1 LTAIPLGNV
10 TDAFCRSDVANA
22 VGRSGACGTCTST
35 SNPAGESATDVSGCT
50 LIDGLNAN
58 RSHPVIPGIVD
69 DASTNEPGSS
79 HASVAKVEVN
89 GPVHDVGNVNN
100 GVWAPPLGH
109 VEPVD
114 VPLKLKQL
122 PRNESWLG
130 SAGTPH
136 NVTEIPVNGN
146 NVDTFADVVLN
157 PYPEPV
163 FTVTSNI
170 EFANKTFAPNCAGS
184 PAGGTTLY
192 KGTEIPP
199 LLILIV
205 KIPT

>member
-1 LTAIPLGNV
+1 
-10 TDAFCRSDVANA
+10 
-22 VGRSGACGTCTST
+22 
-35 SNPAGESATDVSGCT
+35 
-50 LIDGLNAN
+50 
-58 RSHPVIPGIVD
+58 
-69 DASTNEPGSS
+69 
-79 HASVAKVEVN
+79 
-89 GPVHDVGNVNN
+89 VHDVGNVNN
-100 GVWAPPLGH
+100 GVGAAPLGH

-205 KIPT
+205 RIPTWDAIGHGVPEPNPLWLNSEIGHRGAAFGLPINPGGKLTTTSFTLSVGLPVESVLNPTFVTISHGCEPACVAADPSGLIT